1 LVSRTA
7 TKLQVLWPGETNAPG
22 TATGKIGSPAPVAAG
37 DNVTVTVN
45 AVDNTWHIV
54 NVSGDNIHFTAASS
68 SVTVPPDAALASGS
82 LQGTVTFGN
91 SGAFTITATDT
102 TTTNVTAGT
111 SSTITAN

>member
-1 LVSRTA
+1 VPTTTNNRVLLPSLSTNFPSAATTFISLVSRTA

-68 SVTVPPDAALASGS
+68 SVTGPPDAALAHHRHGYHHH
-82 LQGTVTFGN
+82 
-91 SGAFTITATDT
+91 
-102 TTTNVTAGT
+102 
-111 SSTITAN
+111 